1 MQITFEFICRDCGA
15 DARILWDT
23 AREGAGPVE
32 LKCSLCGHVS
42 GELLPAAYTFREG
55 HRPSWE
61 NAVGKEGAN

>member
-32 LKCSLCGHVS
+32 LKCSVCDHVS
-42 GELLPAAYTFREG
+42 GEILPAYTFREE
-55 HRPSWE
+55 HRSRWE
-61 NAVGKEGAN
+61 NAVGETSGN

>member
-32 LKCSLCGHVS
+32 LKPGVFLGGIIGAIFGMFAGGIV
-42 GELLPAAYTFREG
+42 GAFLLGVPYLG
-55 HRPSWE
+55 
-61 NAVGKEGAN
+61 G